1 MGCAQVVNHSQEVY
15 QPSQLERKQ
24 SKKTTMELTKN
35 DYDSPIIF
43 PLTMPLGFGKYRKS
57 QRNSTGMKLKNTMNV
72 EISLDSSK
80 NTILKRRTTL
90 NHYS

>member
-1 MGCAQVVNHSQEVY
+1 MGCAQIVNHTQEVY
-15 QPSQLERKQ
+15 QPRLERNQ
-24 SKKTTMELTKN
+24 SKKTTIEQIKN

-43 PLTMPLGFGKYRKS
+43 PLTFPEGFGKYRKQ
-57 QRNSTGMKLKNTMNV
+57 QRNSTGLKLKNTMKV

-90 NHYS
+90 NSFS